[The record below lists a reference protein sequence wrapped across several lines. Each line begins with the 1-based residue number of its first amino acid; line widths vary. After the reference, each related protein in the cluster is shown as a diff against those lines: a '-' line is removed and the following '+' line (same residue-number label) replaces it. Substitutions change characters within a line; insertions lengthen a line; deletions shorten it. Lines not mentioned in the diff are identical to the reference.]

1 MEDKHWI
8 GMGFTFI
15 MVIIGILGVLDN
27 KFETEQYLI
36 VLGSMMFLCIL
47 IWGIENTPKKRKRMG
62 AT

>member
-1 MEDKHWI
+1 MEDKYWI

-36 VLGSMMFLCIL
+36 VLGGMMFLCIL
-47 IWGIENTPKKRKRMG
+47 IWGIGKTPKKGKRMEVE
-62 AT
+62 